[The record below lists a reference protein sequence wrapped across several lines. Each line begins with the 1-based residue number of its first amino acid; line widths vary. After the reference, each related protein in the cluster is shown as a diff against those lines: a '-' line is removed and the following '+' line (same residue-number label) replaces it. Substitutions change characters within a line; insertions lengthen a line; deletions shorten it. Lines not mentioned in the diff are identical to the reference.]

1 MKLALSRR
9 VHGAALGP
17 GEQAPGACAGGVVAP
32 PVVPF
37 TVLFVHQSA
46 DLYGSDRVLLDAACA
61 LRAAGGHAIVAVPEH
76 GPLVDELRRRGIETS
91 VLPGRL
97 LKLQRASLTPRGLLA
112 LLVGFR
118 KAMAALDHCVAG
130 RPVHLVQ
137 SNTLAVLAGVAWARL
152 RAVPHLWHVH
162 EIVERPLFMAH
173 AFAWLLR
180 LAGGQVVCNSQ
191 ATSQWLVQ
199 AQPRLA
205 RRLRVVLNG
214 VPDTRPL
221 SAAQALCA
229 AGWRQAFRPAPGH
242 LAIGLVGRIN
252 RMKGHSLLL
261 DAAELLQR
269 QGLTQFSLVFVGSAP
284 AGQPQWQQALQ
295 QRIAASP
302 LAPRVQSLGFVP
314 DMAPVYAALDIVCV
328 PSVEP
333 ESFGLVAAEAMCAG
347 LPVVAAASGGLPEIV
362 QHGRTGLLHTPGDA
376 QALAAALRMLL
387 VHPAQVQALGAAGRL
402 RYEQHFRHGLMHR
415 QLLECLQRC
424 AGSGSPRLVLPPAA

>member
-1 MKLALSRR
+1 MRRRRGGAASCAL
-9 VHGAALGP
+9 HGAL
-17 GEQAPGACAGGVVAP
+17 
-32 PVVPF
+32 
-37 TVLFVHQSA
+37 LVHQSA

-118 KAMAALDHCVAG
+118 KAMAALDYGVAG

-152 RAVPHLWHVH
+152 RAVPHRLWHVH

-205 RRLRVVLNG
+205 RRLRAALNG

-252 RMKGHSLLL
+252 PHEGP
-261 DAAELLQR
+261 
-269 QGLTQFSLVFVGSAP
+269 LV
-284 AGQPQWQQALQ
+284 
-295 QRIAASP
+295 
-302 LAPRVQSLGFVP
+302 
-314 DMAPVYAALDIVCV
+314 
-328 PSVEP
+328 
-333 ESFGLVAAEAMCAG
+333 VARCG
-347 LPVVAAASGGLPEIV
+347 RVAAAPGPHSIQPGLCG
-362 QHGRTGLLHTPGDA
+362 QRASRTAAVAAGP
-376 QALAAALRMLL
+376 AAAHCG
-387 VHPAQVQALGAAGRL
+387 VAVGRSCAKPG
-402 RYEQHFRHGLMHR
+402 FCARHGSGVRSAGHR
-415 QLLECLQRC
+415 VRALRRTRVLRPGGCRGHVRRPARGGCRKWRPARDRAARPHRPVAYTGTPRRWPLPCACCWSTRHRC
-424 AGSGSPRLVLPPAA
+424 RRWALPGGCAMSSTFATA